1 MGVIREKRTAIGPRP
16 VGVIRPDT
24 GGVDKYSRI
33 ADAQSQL
40 TSLAITKLGE
50 TAVKEAQAEAQALD
64 SDKITSINPL
74 TGKPEAL
81 DFLTKNAFLGAKANA
96 AFERVVKE
104 RFQNEI
110 ENEIKQRAGEI
121 ALKFENDP
129 YSVEKYEDQMN
140 SYLKDLAASS
150 EQNGKATEYTN
161 FIVNQG
167 AQYVTAT
174 TLSMMQERKRRER
187 AKVASSHVN
196 QNLAQTNDA
205 YELGAALN
213 FNNFDLMLKAGVER
227 NQDLEDSNLFQSG
240 SAVAHGSQMREQF
253 VNGVVQQMLF
263 SATPLQRAKIID
275 ALQRGNGSN
284 LHAKSKEVFNKL
296 IKYVDSSNKAGV
308 LSNAKQVNANLR
320 AIQAEKDAAD
330 LDVIKQAKVGLLDGF
345 INDGDAFSSS
355 AFNSITEA
363 YNADDPS
370 KLELAV
376 KDAVQQAQAEILRI
390 QNASDELLTADQKQ
404 FLARDIRQGA
414 IEPLLAIA
422 VRSDPNNVTDLAL
435 AINNNDSDAFGRLN
449 EFQASIVEGLRS
461 PDFPMT
467 RDDVGFV
474 ASFLA
479 GSVNEVQRNIDNYY
493 ARSEFDNNVTEFIKN
508 EKAGIENE
516 TDINDL
522 VDEINASTVH
532 TGPQKDALKNRL
544 RLGFAYAEMNKFDRP
559 TSLSLNALQEY
570 LASEGKNDLGLTETQ
585 KLTADEILSFMTDE
599 NATRILGEVGTRQ
612 ANARTQELADEAA
625 LAAFEKKR
633 ELARTAL
640 SGGTAKTKEHREH
653 IDEEVL
659 PRLGINMFSPES
671 ETEEFY
677 SILRNT
683 MSQQFIDTLRGIATG
698 TQVMDEGVTTVMLN
712 HFARMRYDMDVA
724 GPINR
729 FGSLLTGEE
738 MGILEDAIAIR
749 NLATATTKPMSEII
763 VDLTNR
769 VKTDQAQKMYD
780 ATFAKDKVKNSGN
793 SPAYDF
799 LYTMTQDA
807 RMTLEL
813 EPIAEYYAKTGRTRA
828 QIEELVN
835 DIINTNYVESEYI
848 VDPSMP
854 PSMMKKSRHALAHT
868 YPDQEERNEFLR
880 IVQSQL
886 PEGFILA
893 STKGVA
899 AVEEAQGME
908 RLIKERVYGE
918 SSIQANEQTRVFLV
932 PFGPSQAP
940 QYYLYFQDNE
950 TKELRPLIYERSTYD
965 TVTSQPVQELTWPMF
980 DGDTTRAWQERKL
993 AESKAEAEKKVE
1005 DNRALFEA
1013 VRESGKRRG
1022 YQGGPIRRIP
1032 YRSITEGAGE

>member
-24 GGVDKYSRI
+24 GAVDKYSRI

-50 TAVKEAQAEAQALD
+50 TAIKEAEAEAQALD
-64 SDKITSINPL
+64 SDKITSINPV

-140 SYLKDLAASS
+140 SYLKDLAANS
-150 EQNGKATEYTN
+150 EQNGNATEYTN
-161 FIVNQG
+161 FIVTQG

-213 FNNFDLMLKAGVER
+213 FKNFDLMLKAGVER

-240 SAVAHGSQMREQF
+240 AAVAHGSQMREQF

-275 ALQRGNGSN
+275 ALQRGNSGS
-284 LHAKSKEVFNKL
+284 LHAGSKKVFNKL

-320 AIQAEKDAAD
+320 AIQVEKDAAD

-345 INDGDAFSSS
+345 INDGDAFASG

-363 YNADDPS
+363 YNVDDPS

-422 VRSDPNNVTDLAL
+422 VRSDPNNATDLAL

-493 ARSEFDNNVTEFIKN
+493 ARSEFDNGVTEFIKN

-516 TDINDL
+516 QDINDL
-522 VDEINASTVH
+522 VDQINASTVH

-559 TSLSLNALQEY
+559 TSISLNALQQY
-570 LASEGKNDLGLTETQ
+570 LATEGQQDLGLTETQ

-599 NATRILGEVGTRQ
+599 NENRILSEVGSRQ

-625 LAAFEKKR
+625 QTAFEEAR
-633 ELARTAL
+633 QLAIEAR
-640 SGGTAKTKEHREH
+640 SGGTIKTKKHREH
-653 IDEEVL
+653 IDEVVF
-659 PRLGINMFSPES
+659 PKLGIDIFSPDS
-671 ETEEFY
+671 ETEELY
-677 SILRNT
+677 SVLRNT
-683 MSQQFIDTLRGIATG
+683 MSQQFVDTLRGIVSG
-698 TQVMDEGVTTVMLN
+698 TQVMDEGTVNVMLN
-712 HFARMRYDMDVA
+712 HFARMRYDVDVS
-724 GPINR
+724 GTINR
-729 FGSLLTGEE
+729 FGDLLTGEE

-749 NLATATTKPMSEII
+749 NMATGTTKPISEII
-763 VDLTNR
+763 VDLKNR
-769 VKTDQAQKMYD
+769 VTTDE
-780 ATFAKDKVKNSGN
+780 AKEAYRVAFQQDKVKDSGN
-793 SPAYDF
+793 TPAYDF
-799 LYTMTQDA
+799 IYKITNDV
-807 RMTLEL
+807 RMTNEL
-813 EPIAEYYAKTGRTRA
+813 EPIVEYYAKTGRTRS
-828 QIEELVN
+828 QIVELLN
-835 DIINTNYVESEYI
+835 DIIDTNYATSEYI

-854 PSMMKKSRHALAHT
+854 PSMMTKSRHALALV
-868 YPDQEERNEFLR
+868 YPDKEERDEFLR
-880 IVQSQL
+880 IIQSNL
-886 PEGFILA
+886 PQGFVLA
-893 STKGVA
+893 STKGVKA
-899 AVEEAQGME
+899 TQESQGMQRFIE
-908 RLIKERVYGE
+908 ETVSGE
-918 SSIQANEQTRVFLV
+918 AGIQRREETRVFLV
-932 PFGPSQAP
+932 PYGPTQAP
-940 QYYLYFQDNE
+940 QYYTYFQDNE
-950 TKELRPLIYERSTYD
+950 TKELRPLIIDVPSPRSAED
-965 TVTSQPVQELTWPMF
+965 RIRSNTSQPSSELTWPMF
-980 DGDTTRAWQERKL
+980 DGQTTDAWRERKA
-993 AESKAEAEKKVE
+993 AEEEAKAKKKVE
-1005 DNRALFEA
+1005 QNQATFQELNKEA
-1013 VRESGKRRG
+1013 QKTPFGRSLS
-1022 YQGGPIRRIP
+1022 
-1032 YRSITEGAGE
+1032 RSILGGL